1 MRVVWIGLAGAAG
14 ALSRYLLQGWINRLI
29 ESAFPWAT
37 LAVNVSGCFVLGAV
51 FTALTER
58 FAVPADLRTMLTVGF
73 LGAYTTYS
81 TFAFETFR
89 LGEDGAPT
97 LAILNVVASVAFGL
111 IAVWAGVTVGRML

>member
-14 ALSRYLLQGWINRLI
+14 ALSRYVLQGWINRLT

-37 LAVNVSGCFVLGAV
+37 LVVNVSGCFVLGAV

-89 LGEDGAPT
+89 LGEDGALA
-97 LAILNVVASVAFGL
+97 LAILNVAASVVLGL
-111 IAVWAGVTVGRML
+111 IAVWAGVAVGRML